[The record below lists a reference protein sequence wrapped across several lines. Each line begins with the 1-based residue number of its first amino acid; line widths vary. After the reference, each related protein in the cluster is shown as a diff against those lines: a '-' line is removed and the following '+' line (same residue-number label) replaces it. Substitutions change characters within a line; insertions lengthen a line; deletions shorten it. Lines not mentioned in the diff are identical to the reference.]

1 MEEKNFSFLDLVRE
15 RQIDVAGG
23 RVYRMLIVI
32 TVCSTTAIRNGRVHI
47 GLPSTKINTTAGR
60 TDPRRNKKEEQ
71 A

>member
-15 RQIDVAGG
+15 RRIDVAGG

-32 TVCSTTAIRNGRVHI
+32 TVCSTTAIRNGRV
-47 GLPSTKINTTAGR
+47 PSTKINTTAGR
-60 TDPRRNKKEEQ
+60 TDPRRNKHDQ